1 MDGAAVP
8 AAVVGA
14 GNMGRHH
21 ARNYHD
27 LDSSELRA
35 VVDSD
40 AERAR
45 QVAELYGARTY
56 LTVAELLEREPD
68 VEVVS
73 IATPTTN
80 HFETASALLR
90 AGKHVLVEK
99 PIAPTLD
106 EADELIELA
115 TARSLV
121 LAVGHVER
129 FNPAVRELKGRIN
142 AGTVGDILSLN
153 ARRVGVMPPQ
163 IKDANV
169 ILDLA
174 VHDLDIFRYLL
185 DAGRPQELAV
195 NAGRAIAN
203 DRFDFADV
211 FLRFD
216 GVACFLQVNWITPVK
231 IRSLSVTGTK
241 AYAEVE
247 YVTRRLD
254 VYSALAIHDVETFA
268 DLERYSEQP
277 PERIELPHLEPLAVE
292 LTEFLRAVRGEPGE
306 IVSGAEARA
315 SMEIAL
321 ELCDLAEVV

>member
-27 LDSSELRA
+27 LASSELRA
-35 VVDSD
+35 IVDAD
-40 AERAR
+40 VEHAR
-45 QVAELYGARTY
+45 RLGEHYGVPGYA
-56 LTVAELLEREPD
+56 TVAELLEREPD
-68 VEVVS
+68 VEAVS
-73 IATPTTN
+73 VATPTTN
-80 HFETASALLR
+80 HFETASALLH

-99 PIAPTLD
+99 PITPTLN
-106 EADELIELA
+106 EADELIALA
-115 TARSLV
+115 RERSLV

-129 FNPAVRELKGRIN
+129 FNPAVRELKNRIDGG
-142 AGTVGDILSLN
+142 AVGSILSLN

-169 ILDLA
+169 IVDLA
-174 VHDLDIFRYLL
+174 VHDVDIFRYLL
-185 DAGRPQELAV
+185 DAARPAELHV
-195 NAGRAIAN
+195 SAGRAIAE

-254 VYSALAIHDVETFA
+254 VYSALPIHEVETFA

-306 IVSGAEARA
+306 IVSGAEAKA

-321 ELCDLAEVV
+321 ELSDLAEQR